1 MIAEILCVGTE
12 ILLGQIVNT
21 NAQFLARELAAL
33 GIGSYHQS
41 VVGDNEQRLTEQI
54 ELSLSRCDLLIAT
67 GGLGPTADDI
77 TKETIAKT
85 LGLPMERDEE
95 SVAKME
101 AFFAKNGKG
110 MTPNNLKQADFPVG
124 STILPNDKGTAPGC
138 IIEKDGKIV
147 IILPG
152 PPFELQPMFLNY
164 AAPYLAAKSEKQ
176 LTSRMLRLFEI
187 GESRCEYVLSD
198 LMQGE
203 NPTLAPYAGFGEVT
217 LRLTAF
223 TNKGEDPTPLLDEL
237 ENKVRERVGEYI
249 YATGNEKLET
259 VTARMLCER
268 NLTLGVAESLT
279 GGEIC
284 ARLIDYPGISQSL
297 LEGCVTY
304 SNEAKVN
311 TLGVKEATLAAY
323 GAVSEQTALEMAQG
337 MRARCGADLAVATTG
352 IAGPGGGSEE
362 KPVGLVYVAV
372 AGKNGYSAVRKLTL
386 GGDRE
391 RVRKMSTLY
400 ALDGL
405 RRAMLA
411 MDKGENK

>member
-21 NAQFLARELAAL
+21 NARFLAQQLAAL
-33 GIGSYHQS
+33 GIGSYYQC
-41 VVGDNEQRLTEQI
+41 VVGDNEARLAEQVR
-54 ELSLSRCDLLIAT
+54 LSLSRCDVLIAT

-85 LGLPMERDEE
+85 LGLPMQRDAQ

-101 AFFAKNGKG
+101 AFFAKNGRG

-124 STILPNDKGTAPGC
+124 SIIMPNEKGTAPGC

-152 PPFELQPMFLNY
+152 PPFELQPMFL
-164 AAPYLAAKSEKQ
+164 AHAVPYLAEKSEKK
-176 LTSRMLRLFEI
+176 LTSRVLRLFGI
-187 GESRCEYVLSD
+187 GESRCEHILAD
-198 LMQGE
+198 LMAGE
-203 NPTLAPYAGFGEVT
+203 NPTLAPYAGFGEVS

-223 TNKGEDPTPLLDEL
+223 TDKDEDPAPMLDHL
-237 ENKVRERVGEYI
+237 EAQVRDRVGEYV
-249 YATGNEKLET
+249 YGMGDEKLEAL
-259 VTARMLCER
+259 VPRMLCER
-268 NLTLGVAESLT
+268 GLTLGVAESLT
-279 GGEIC
+279 GGEIS
-284 ARLIDYPGISQSL
+284 ARLIDYPGISASF
-297 LEGCVTY
+297 LEGCVVY
-304 SNEAKVN
+304 SNEAKVR
-311 TLGVKEATLAAY
+311 TLGVQESTLAAY
-323 GAVSEQTALEMAQG
+323 GAVSEQTAREMALG

-352 IAGPGGGSEE
+352 IAGPGGGSAE

-372 AGKNGYSAVRKLTL
+372 AGEGFCHVSRLTL

-411 MDKGENK
+411 PDKGENK